1 MSAAVGGS
9 LLARKKSPPPDP
21 KREPETWSRQP
32 FAVQVRGTP
41 EWKEWVEELAEF
53 NRQKVAGLVDTALAR
68 LAKEVGF
75 RDPPKR

>member
-1 MSAAVGGS
+1 MSAFGATA
-9 LLARKKSPPPDP
+9 LARKKTTRREPDP
-21 KREPETWSRQP
+21 EPEKWLRQP

-41 EWKEWVEELAEF
+41 EWKEWVEELAEY

-68 LAKEVGF
+68 LAKEIGF